1 MTHKFANLAY
11 ARLNLDFDQDVFLKE
26 YDEYILPASN
36 YISHG
41 YRDWEQTRNLN
52 REWGM
57 VDPEI
62 YDRCDVES
70 SIEFGTVMRRNIR
83 PWQMTQLLYLQTKD
97 SDPELIKSGAYFGG
111 TFMRNMTLNRFW
123 AIKPKFKH
131 LEIVKWILQTLP
143 FRKIISIH
151 CVSLDAGSPAIIH
164 RDDRHTPEV
173 GIENYSLAN
182 GLFKKGFII
191 IVLNLTDGGVPLY
204 WSLDGEHKPIISN
217 DRCYIN
223 SDWFLH
229 GVPVCTSRRR
239 QIRITGIPT
248 DQLSGLID
256 ITSKIEVPE
265 DFVYDT
271 EPNLYP
277 G

>member
-1 MTHKFANLAY
+1 MTPPFANLAY

-26 YDEYILPASN
+26 YDEHILPRSKH
-36 YISHG
+36 ISHG
-41 YRDWEQTRNLN
+41 YRDWLQTRNLN
-52 REWGM
+52 QQWGM

-62 YDRCDVES
+62 YDQCDVES
-70 SIEFGTVMRRNIR
+70 PTEFNTVIQRSIR
-83 PWQMTQLLYLQTKD
+83 PWQMTQLMYLQTQE
-97 SDPELIKSGAYFGG
+97 SDHDLLKSGAYTGG
-111 TFMRNMTLNRFW
+111 TFMRNMSLDRTWL
-123 AIKPKFKH
+123 IKPEFKN
-131 LEIVKWILQTLP
+131 LEITKWILKTLP
-143 FRKIISIH
+143 FRRIISIH
-151 CVSLDAGSPAIIH
+151 CVSLAEGSPAIIH

-173 GIENYSLAN
+173 GIENTSLAN
-182 GLFKKGFII
+182 GVFRRGYVII
-191 IVLNLTDGGVPLY
+191 ALNLTDGGVPLY
-204 WSLDGEHKPIISN
+204 WSLDGDHKPIISN

-248 DQLSGLID
+248 SRLWDLI
-256 ITSKIEVPE
+256 VPHTE
-265 DFVYDT
+265 IRVPDDFVYDS